1 MSETHTA
8 PLVDQTA
15 DLGYEGLGCF
25 YLGRTM
31 TEPGDQAPRLLD
43 PGEAASQS
51 SKPGGPAPTSS
62 DPLSYYL
69 YKSDDL
75 LTHALCV
82 GMTGSGKTG
91 LGISLLEEAAIDGIP
106 ALVIDPKGDLPNLAL
121 SFANPSPED
130 YRPWVEGP
138 GLGGQGGKGDPAQA
152 AYDRHVAGMQA
163 SRQGLGRAQKI
174 WDQADIR
181 VYAPGSRTGQALSL
195 APFFVPQNRQL
206 GGGPVES
213 NQDLLAGNTRAFL
226 SLLNYRDE
234 LASPAQVFLTQL
246 FQYYADGHEPFSWE
260 SFLQRLLQPPFDKV
274 GFLPVETYFPA
285 EERRALS
292 FQINSLLA
300 SPDFGRFFEG
310 QTLTIQ
316 DLFYSPTGKA
326 QISILY
332 LAHLEPKWQQFVI
345 TTFLNQVLAWLRTQ
359 AGSSHLRYL
368 LYMDEIVNLAPPVA
382 NPPAKATLL
391 TLLKQSRAYG
401 LGLILATQNPGDI
414 DYKGLSN
421 IGTYFIGRLNTDRDR
436 QKLLEGLEEE
446 ELTGAIQ
453 GLKPR
458 EFIARN
464 VHEQG
469 LTLFSTRE
477 CLSFLRGPML
487 LTDLARLPGQGPH
500 YQEGQSQA
508 HPGPME
514 AQPAQMQTQSNP
526 MQVQP
531 GSMQAQPS
539 LMQDQ
544 LVPMQAQHTP
554 MQAQPDPVLQD
565 QKLDDVVGGGLISTG
580 SSPRQLYAL
589 VDVFFEDKRRDFRE
603 SDLLVYRADPQPGL
617 RGFAWE
623 KLSGPE
629 LLGGTD
635 QGEGSAWDAWSAEEK
650 ARRVEEYFQQM
661 VDRHETLDLESYYQA
676 DQRKGMVKAVEEKIY
691 QEEVLALPYHPTLKL
706 YQEAGESLRSFR
718 IRVQAAAKDETANA
732 VDALTEKYQK
742 KMETAQNALTRAEQ
756 RMGKEEDRRSDLQ
769 RQELFG
775 IGNAIFS
782 TLLGKRK
789 ISSGNLG
796 KMTTAGRAMS
806 RTSKQ
811 KGDLARAEE
820 NLSAA
825 QDKLAA
831 LQKSFEEEMA
841 ALQEGQADALDQVKD
856 LHIRPLKSNIHVK
869 RIFLQK

>member
-1 MSETHTA
+1 MSEQHTVSHEGQA
-8 PLVDQTA
+8 A
-15 DLGYEGLGCF
+15 DMGYEGLGCF

-31 TEPGDQAPRLLD
+31 AEPER
-43 PGEAASQS
+43 
-51 SKPGGPAPTSS
+51 PAPSS
-62 DPLSYYL
+62 SEPLPYYL

-138 GLGGQGGKGDPAQA
+138 AFGEQGGQGGKGDPAQA
-152 AYDRHVAGMQA
+152 AYDRHVEGMQA
-163 SRQGLGRAQKI
+163 SNQGLGRAQKI

-181 VYAPGSRTGQALSL
+181 VYAPGSRTDQALSL
-195 APFFVPQNRQL
+195 APFFVPQSRQL
-206 GGGPVES
+206 GTGPVEN

-246 FQYYADGHEPFSWE
+246 FQYYADGHEAFSWE

-274 GFLPVETYFPA
+274 GFLPVETYFPT

-300 SPDFGRFFEG
+300 SPDFGRFFDG

-316 DLFYSPTGKA
+316 DLFYSPAGKA

-345 TTFLNQVLAWLRTQ
+345 TTLLNQVLAWLRGQ
-359 AGSSHLRYL
+359 AGSSRLRYL

-401 LGLILATQNPGDI
+401 LGLVLATQNPGDI

-436 QKLLEGLEEE
+436 QKLLDGLEEE

-477 CLSFLRGPML
+477 CLSFLKGPML

-500 YQEGQSQA
+500 FSTGQSQVQPRSMETQPAQMQA
-508 HPGPME
+508 HPGPMQAQPSRME
-514 AQPAQMQTQSNP
+514 AQPAPVS
-526 MQVQP
+526 
-531 GSMQAQPS
+531 
-539 LMQDQ
+539 QDQ
-544 LVPMQAQHTP
+544 GVDSA
-554 MQAQPDPVLQD
+554 
-565 QKLDDVVGGGLISTG
+565 DVRPISTG

-589 VDVFFEDKRRDFRE
+589 VDVFFEDKRRDFRD
-603 SDLLVYRADPQPGL
+603 SSLLVFRAAPQPGL

-623 KLSGPE
+623 KLSGSE
-629 LLGGTD
+629 LLGGVD
-635 QGEGSAWDAWSAEEK
+635 QGDASAWDAWSGEEK

-661 VDRHETLDLESYYQA
+661 VDHHETLDLESYYQA
-676 DQRKGMVKAVEEKIY
+676 DQRKAMVKEVEDKIY
-691 QEEVLALPYHPTLKL
+691 QEEVLALPYHPGLKI
-706 YQEAGESLRSFR
+706 YMTSGESLRSFR
-718 IRVQAAAKDETANA
+718 IRVQEAAKDETANA

-742 KMETAQNALTRAEQ
+742 KLETAQNALTRAEQ
-756 RMGKEEDRRSDLQ
+756 RLGKEEDRRSDLQ

-825 QDKLAA
+825 QDKLDA
-831 LQKSFEEEMA
+831 LQKAFEEEMA
-841 ALQEGQADALDQVKD
+841 ALQEGQVDALDQVKN
-856 LHIRPLKSNIHVK
+856 LYIRPLKSNIHVK

>member
-1 MSETHTA
+1 MSEMKMASTGA
-8 PLVDQTA
+8 GQAAQQA

-25 YLGRTM
+25 YLGRTLA
-31 TEPGDQAPRLLD
+31 EPG
-43 PGEAASQS
+43 S
-51 SKPGGPAPTSS
+51 PAPASS

-106 ALVIDPKGDLPNLAL
+106 SLVIDPKGDLPNLAL
-121 SFANPSPED
+121 AFPHPTPED

-138 GLGGQGGKGDPAQA
+138 AVGEQGSKEDPAQA
-152 AYDRHVAGMQA
+152 AYDRHLAGMQT
-163 SRQGLGRAQKI
+163 SHQDLGRAQKI
-174 WDQADIR
+174 WNQADIR
-181 VYAPGSRTGQALSL
+181 VYAPGSRTDQALSL
-195 APFFVPQNRQL
+195 APFFVPHSCQA
-206 GGGPVES
+206 GAGPAS
-213 NQDLLAGNTRAFL
+213 NNQDLLAGNTRAFL
-226 SLLNYRDE
+226 SLLNYRDD
-234 LASPAQVFLTQL
+234 LASPAQAFITQL
-246 FQYYADGHEPFSWE
+246 FQYYEEGHEAFSWE

-300 SPDFGRFFEG
+300 SPDFSRFFEG
-310 QTLTIQ
+310 QSLTIQ
-316 DLFYSPTGKA
+316 DLFYSPAGKA
-326 QISILY
+326 QVSILY
-332 LAHLEPKWQQFVI
+332 LAHLEPKWQEFVI
-345 TTFLNQVLAWLRTQ
+345 TTLLNQVLAWLRTQ
-359 AGSSHLRYL
+359 AGSSRLRYL
-368 LYMDEIVNLAPPVA
+368 LYMDEIANLAPPVA
-382 NPPAKATLL
+382 NPPAKTTLL

-436 QKLLEGLEEE
+436 QKLLEGLAEE

-453 GLKPR
+453 GLKLR
-458 EFIARN
+458 EFIVRN
-464 VHEQG
+464 VHEHG

-477 CLSFLRGPML
+477 CLSYLRGPML
-487 LTDLARLPGQGPH
+487 LTDLARLPAQGP
-500 YQEGQSQA
+500 SL
-508 HPGPME
+508 
-514 AQPAQMQTQSNP
+514 PAR
-526 MQVQP
+526 
-531 GSMQAQPS
+531 
-539 LMQDQ
+539 
-544 LVPMQAQHTP
+544 PMQAQVSILPQSQTAP
-554 MQAQPDPVLQD
+554 DQEPPAELPAQNGPSQADPESPIPQG
-565 QKLDDVVGGGLISTG
+565 QESTYASGGGISTG

-603 SDLLVYRADPQPGL
+603 SALLVFKADPQPSL
-617 RGFAWE
+617 RGYAWE
-623 KLSGPE
+623 KLSGPG
-629 LLGGTD
+629 LLGVQD
-635 QGEGSAWDAWSAEEK
+635 EDGESVWDTWSEEEQ

-661 VDRHETLDLESYYQA
+661 VNRHETLDLESYYQA
-676 DQRKGMVKAVEEKIY
+676 DQRKAMAKELEEKIY
-691 QEEVLALPYHPTLKL
+691 QEEVLALPYHPGLKL
-706 YQEAGESLRSFR
+706 YQVSGESLRSFR

-742 KMETAQNALTRAEQ
+742 RMETAQNALTRAEQ

-811 KGDLARAEE
+811 KGDLDRAQE

-825 QDKLAA
+825 QEKVEA
-831 LQKSFEEEMA
+831 LQKAFEEEMA
-841 ALQEGQADALDQVKD
+841 ELQEGQVDALDQVKD